1 MKKIVFMAIL
11 YGISCANFLNAEIHT
26 KINSDYIKH
35 CKKGIKGACEMLND
49 YLIEMDK
56 KCDKNDFK
64 ACVLAGLAISINDF
78 KKWKNYNKY
87 DENAYLYKVCES
99 EQGNFACLNIA
110 NMYFNE
116 YLFSAKSK
124 KRLLFIYG
132 KKNIIKRVVKK
143 AIAYLVKNLKI

>member
-35 CKKGIKGACEMLND
+35 CKKGTKGACEMLND

-64 ACVLAGLAISINDF
+64 ACVLAGLAISINDL
-78 KKWKNYNKY
+78 KSGKIIINMMRMHIYIK
-87 DENAYLYKVCES
+87 
-99 EQGNFACLNIA
+99 FAKA
-110 NMYFNE
+110 NRE
-116 YLFSAKSK
+116 I
-124 KRLLFIYG
+124 LL
-132 KKNIIKRVVKK
+132 V
-143 AIAYLVKNLKI
+143 

>member
-35 CKKGIKGACEMLND
+35 CKKGIKGACEILND

-64 ACVLAGLAISINDF
+64 ACVLAGLAISINDLKSGKIIINMMGTHIYIKF
-78 KKWKNYNKY
+78 AKANR
-87 DENAYLYKVCES
+87 ES
-99 EQGNFACLNIA
+99 
-110 NMYFNE
+110 
-116 YLFSAKSK
+116 
-124 KRLLFIYG
+124 LL
-132 KKNIIKRVVKK
+132 V
-143 AIAYLVKNLKI
+143 